1 MASAT
6 KTEQE
11 TVAIKSVSSNRFC
24 RLNRDEGDTNS
35 VATTKYTIICDGS
48 AKYTGQYFQDRFNN
62 QDQRTSFLAFVFSL
76 VPSER
81 DGEFTLQ
88 AWALN
93 NSTFADG
100 TTLHNQKFAVDHKCA
115 RVLFNTP
122 RPEQYSSRIVCSNAI
137 TEATV
142 FQIESQGAGLY
153 TLTAIP
159 DEDAAFG
166 VRNPGALC
174 GTNSADWSVGCP
186 AHVNVSETDPPR
198 EEEAKGFNAQFVV
211 EVLAPNGQT
220 FHGGTR
226 LHVGEVMRVGG
237 PPLVSEIDEKEA
249 LFLVLP
255 SGDVAFAGKS
265 VPKGWLL
272 KEVPQGTVVTAAT
285 VELDRVGRVLFRD
298 DQGNVKYYSRG
309 IRYWSPDAAQCD
321 VGYLAF
327 DYGGFC
333 LATFCKNG
341 TRILES
347 GYDLFVPPMT
357 ALSPAQ
363 TRIRSPLHAL
373 QNRLNITATRGKW
386 EGQQREGKW
395 E

>member
-1 MASAT
+1 MILTATDPKPLQAQWPQADPVASAT
-6 KTEQE
+6 KTELE

-48 AKYTGQYFQDRFNN
+48 AKYTGQYLQDRFNN

-115 RVLFNTP
+115 VMGSL
-122 RPEQYSSRIVCSNAI
+122 RIVCSNAI

-142 FQIESQGAGLY
+142 LQIESQGAGLY

-174 GTNSADWSVGCP
+174 GTNSADLSVGCP
-186 AHVNVSETDPPR
+186 ALVNVSGR
-198 EEEAKGFNAQFVV
+198 EEEAGGFNAQFVV
-211 EVLAPNGQT
+211 EVL
-220 FHGGTR
+220 
-226 LHVGEVMRVGG
+226 
-237 PPLVSEIDEKEA
+237 
-249 LFLVLP
+249 
-255 SGDVAFAGKS
+255 
-265 VPKGWLL
+265 
-272 KEVPQGTVVTAAT
+272 
-285 VELDRVGRVLFRD
+285 
-298 DQGNVKYYSRG
+298 
-309 IRYWSPDAAQCD
+309 
-321 VGYLAF
+321 
-327 DYGGFC
+327 
-333 LATFCKNG
+333 
-341 TRILES
+341 
-347 GYDLFVPPMT
+347 
-357 ALSPAQ
+357 
-363 TRIRSPLHAL
+363 
-373 QNRLNITATRGKW
+373 
-386 EGQQREGKW
+386 
-395 E
+395 